1 MSTKTTLKRLSLGT
15 VVALGAGVLSLVSVS
30 SANAAG
36 YGSTTAAGAI
46 ETIVTGSTGLVSP
59 AISSGTTTTATA
71 TLLSTGTLN
80 VNVAAAG
87 GVYVVSSGAYVSSV
101 SGTTITTA
109 AYVSGDQSKVSSA
122 NADNSFT
129 VKPTGAAGST
139 FTITGY
145 AATYSSGYTLANVTA
160 LGSPV
165 SVLTVTI
172 AGTSVAGVPS
182 VANSYVN
189 WVNSTT
195 NTGTTADVSGA
206 SSTTTG
212 NILQL
217 EVHLRDAY
225 KNDVTSTSGAL
236 VATVSTG
243 ATAGIASSY
252 SSSQSAG
259 TYTTAV
265 SAASPADLWV
275 AIGEATAGAGWS
287 GTVTVTYNGVTI
299 ATKSGTIT
307 GIPAK
312 IVVTPLVVAH
322 RGGSAVAAGF
332 KYQAYDAA
340 GNATVITASGLSIAS
355 NSDSNVISAI
365 AGTDPNTT
373 TSSGYGSITGGT
385 TDGTAN
391 LTLKYVNT
399 NGSTVVS
406 NSFAVKNGGVAYSYT
421 AAFDKASYAPGDIAT
436 LKVTFK
442 DSKGNPAATDS
453 SLYAVTGSGPYTWDV
468 SLATPQL
475 TLVGTPGTFSVADGS
490 THRTTTYPTTGE
502 WTAILAGTSTDAV
515 TSVDVD
521 GVVTQ
526 KFTVGTTDGSYSAI
540 IGFPTIDSATTVAYK
555 VASGGT
561 SLNDVLKG
569 IVSLIASINKQIAAL
584 AKLVAPAKKK

>member
-36 YGSTTAAGAI
+36 YGSTGAGNIKAI
-46 ETIVTGSTGLVSP
+46 SGTGIVSP
-59 AISSGTTTTATA
+59 AISAGSTTTQTA
-71 TLLSTGTLN
+71 TLLSTGSLT
-80 VNVAAAG
+80 VTAGAAAA
-87 GVYVVSSGAYVSSV
+87 GVYVVSAGAYISSTAG
-101 SGTTITTA
+101 STQTTA
-109 AYVSGDQSKVSSA
+109 ANLSA
-122 NADNSFT
+122 NQSTFVSANTDNTFT
-129 VKPTGAAGST
+129 ITPTGAAGST
-139 FTITGY
+139 FTVTGY
-145 AATYSSGYTLANVTA
+145 GAATLGGNTIAQLTA
-160 LGSPV
+160 LGSATN
-165 SVLTVTI
+165 VLTVTI

-307 GIPAK
+307 GNPAK

-322 RGGSAVAAGF
+322 LSGSAVAAGF

-365 AGTDPNTT
+365 AGTDNNTT

-385 TDGTAN
+385 TGGTAN
-391 LTLKYVNT
+391 LTLKYVLS
-399 NGSTVVS
+399 NGTTVVS
-406 NSFAVKNGGVAYSYT
+406 NSFAVKNGGAAYSYT
-421 AAFDKASYAPGDIAT
+421 AAFDKASYTPGDIAT

-453 SLYAVTGSGPYTWDV
+453 SLYATTGSGSAYLWDV

-475 TLVGTPGTFSVADGS
+475 TLVGTPGNFTTADS
-490 THRTTTYPTTGE
+490 TSHRTSTYPTTGE
-502 WTAILAGTSTDAV
+502 WTTILAASTTDAV
-515 TSVDVD
+515 TSVDVN
-521 GVVTQ
+521 GVVTE

-561 SLNDVLKG
+561 TLNDVLKG

-584 AKLVAPAKKK
+584 AKLITPKKK